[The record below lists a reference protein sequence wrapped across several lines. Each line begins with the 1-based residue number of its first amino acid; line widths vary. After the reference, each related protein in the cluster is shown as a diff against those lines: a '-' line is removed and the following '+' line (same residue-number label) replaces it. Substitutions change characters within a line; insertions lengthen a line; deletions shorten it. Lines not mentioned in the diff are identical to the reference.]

1 MRSVDYNQWHLPVL
15 LNEVIEHLS
24 IRPDGLYID
33 LTVGGGGHSAKILQK
48 LGSGGRL
55 LAADRDPEALA
66 VSSERLK
73 CIETKA
79 AFDVVEAKF
88 SEFPSW
94 LDQEDYGRV
103 DGLLADLGVSS
114 YQLDAVERGFSYL
127 NDGPL
132 DMRMNPSQKESA
144 ADFIANLRESDL
156 IALLRLYGEEQ
167 YAYSIA
173 KSIVAKRDKA
183 PITTTRE
190 LADIVAHAVPSH
202 ARREGNPAR
211 KTFQALRMAV
221 NHEQEELSHLLQALP
236 DVMAPK
242 GRVAIIS
249 FHSLEDRMVKQAM
262 KRWES
267 PCNCPR
273 DFPVCVCGKKPLG
286 KCITSKPIIAGEAEC
301 EGNRRARSA
310 KLRVFEFG
318 EVEEV

>member
-1 MRSVDYNQWHLPVL
+1 MRSADYDTWHLPVL
-15 LNEVIEHLS
+15 LDEVIEYLS
-24 IRPDGLYID
+24 IKPDGLYID
-33 LTVGGGGHSAKILQK
+33 LTVGGGGHSAAILQK

-73 CIETKA
+73 RVETRA
-79 AFDVVEAKF
+79 TFDVFEAKF
-88 SEFPSW
+88 SDFPGW
-94 LDQEDYGRV
+94 LDGGNHGRV

-114 YQLDAVERGFSYL
+114 YQLNAAERGFSYL
-127 NDGPL
+127 KDGPL
-132 DMRMNPSQKESA
+132 DMRMSPAQKESA
-144 ADFIANLRESDL
+144 ADLIANLRESDL
-156 IALLRLYGEEQ
+156 VALLRLYGEEQ
-167 YAYSIA
+167 YAHSIA
-173 KSIVAKRDKA
+173 KAIVQRRDKS
-183 PITTTRE
+183 PITTTGE
-190 LADIVAHAVPSH
+190 LADIVARAVPPH

-211 KTFQALRMAV
+211 RTFQALRMAV

-286 KCITSKPIIAGEAEC
+286 HSITGKPIIADEAERDD
-301 EGNRRARSA
+301 NRRARSA